1 MQTLTAEQDLS
12 LDAARPSAK
21 ILAERRIALNDAMF
35 RDKIVLVSG
44 GATGIGRA
52 AVWILARLGAKVV
65 TCGRSAE
72 KLDLLREELGEH
84 GYSVLAVPADI
95 RKAEDVATLFG
106 QVQQAY
112 GGLDLLINNAGG
124 QFPQAAIDMS
134 ANGFRAVIDNNLLG
148 TWSMMQTAARYWR
161 DSGTPGSIVNVVAV
175 VDRGI
180 LGAAHTA
187 AARAGVIYLSKTVAV
202 EWVPLKIR
210 VNCVAPGTIFTE
222 GMTGYP
228 EAAKKTFARS
238 NPMLRLGDPWE
249 IAEACLFIGS
259 DASTFTTGEILRV
272 DGGGQLWG
280 EQWTQGKPD
289 YFIE

>member
-1 MQTLTAEQDLS
+1 MTVEQDLS
-12 LDAARPSAK
+12 ANTARAAASAMASRPISFAAS
-21 ILAERRIALNDAMF
+21 LF
-35 RDKIVLVSG
+35 RDKVVLVSG
-44 GATGIGRA
+44 GGTGIGRA

-65 TCGRSAE
+65 TCGRSQE
-72 KLDLLREELGEH
+72 KLDVLRAELEEH
-84 GYSVLAVPADI
+84 GYSILAVQTDI
-95 RKAEDVATLFG
+95 RNMESVAALFN
-106 QVQQAY
+106 QVHEHH
-112 GGLDLLINNAGG
+112 GKLDILINNAGG

-134 ANGFRAVIDNNLLG
+134 ANGFRAVVDNNLFG
-148 TWSMMQTAARYWR
+148 TWWMMQTAARYWR
-161 DSGTPGSIVNVVAV
+161 DTETPGSIVNVVAV
-175 VDRGI
+175 VERGI

-202 EWVPLKIR
+202 EWMPLRIR

-222 GMTGYP
+222 GMAGYP
-228 EAAKKTFARS
+228 EQAKKTFTRS

-259 DASTFTTGEILRV
+259 EASSFTTGEILRA

-289 YFIE
+289 YFVE

>member
-1 MQTLTAEQDLS
+1 M
-12 LDAARPSAK
+12 
-21 ILAERRIALNDAMF
+21 AERRIAFNDVLF
-35 RDKIVLVSG
+35 RDKVVLVSG

-52 AVWILARLGAKVV
+52 LVWILARSGARVV
-65 TCGRSAE
+65 TCGRSPD
-72 KLDLLREELGEH
+72 KLDALRSELADH
-84 GYSVLAVPADI
+84 GHEVLAVPTDI
-95 RKAEDVATLFG
+95 RNADAVAALFAQMPERHG
-106 QVQQAY
+106 R
-112 GGLDLLINNAGG
+112 LDLLINNAGG

-148 TWSMMQTAARYWR
+148 TWSMMQTAARHWR
-161 DSGTPGSIVNVVAV
+161 DTNTPGSIVNVVAV

-202 EWVPLKIR
+202 EWMPLNIR

-222 GMTGYP
+222 GMAGYP
-228 EAAKKTFARS
+228 EEAKKTFARS

-259 DASTFTTGEILRV
+259 DASSFTTGEILRV

-289 YFIE
+289 YFAG

>member
-1 MQTLTAEQDLS
+1 MATRQ
-12 LDAARPSAK
+12 
-21 ILAERRIALNDAMF
+21 IALNEILF
-35 RDKIVLVSG
+35 RDKVVLVSG

-52 AVWILARLGAKVV
+52 LVWMLARMGAKVV

-72 KLDLLREELGEH
+72 KLDILRDELASQDYEI
-84 GYSVLAVPADI
+84 LAVPTDI
-95 RKAEDVATLFG
+95 RKSEDVASLFAQIRAHHG
-106 QVQQAY
+106 R
-112 GGLDLLINNAGG
+112 LDLLINNAGG
-124 QFPQAAIDMS
+124 QFPQSAIDMS

-148 TWSMMQTAARYWR
+148 TWSMMQSAARYWR
-161 DSGTPGSIVNVVAV
+161 DTNMPGSIVNVVAV

-202 EWVPLKIR
+202 EWIPLKIR

-222 GMTGYP
+222 GMAGYP
-228 EAAKKTFARS
+228 EEAKKTFARS

-249 IAEACLFIGS
+249 VAEACLFIGS
-259 DASTFTTGEILRV
+259 DASSFTTGELLRV

-280 EQWTQGKPD
+280 EQWTQGKPE
-289 YFIE
+289 YFRE

>member
-1 MQTLTAEQDLS
+1 MKVEPDLGAI
-12 LDAARPSAK
+12 AARPDVA
-21 ILAERRIALNDAMF
+21 IMATRQIALNEILF
-35 RDKIVLVSG
+35 RDKVVLVSG

-52 AVWILARLGAKVV
+52 LVWMLARMGAKVV

-72 KLDLLREELGEH
+72 KLDILRDELASQ
-84 GYSVLAVPADI
+84 GYEILAVPTDI
-95 RKAEDVATLFG
+95 RKSEDVASLFARIG
-106 QVQQAY
+106 AHH
-112 GGLDLLINNAGG
+112 GRLDLLINNAGG
-124 QFPQAAIDMS
+124 QFPQSAIDMS

-148 TWSMMQTAARYWR
+148 TWSMMQSAARYWR
-161 DSGTPGSIVNVVAV
+161 DTNMPGSIVNVVAV

-202 EWVPLKIR
+202 EWIPLKIR

-222 GMTGYP
+222 GMAGYP
-228 EAAKKTFARS
+228 EEAKKTFARS

-249 IAEACLFIGS
+249 VAEACLFIGS
-259 DASTFTTGEILRV
+259 DASSFTTGELLRV

-280 EQWTQGKPD
+280 EQWTQGKPE
-289 YFIE
+289 YFRD

>member
-1 MQTLTAEQDLS
+1 MKVEPDLGAI
-12 LDAARPSAK
+12 AARPDAA
-21 ILAERRIALNDAMF
+21 IMATRQIALNEILF
-35 RDKIVLVSG
+35 RDKVVLVSG

-52 AVWILARLGAKVV
+52 LVWMLARMGAKVV

-72 KLDLLREELGEH
+72 KLDILRDELASQ
-84 GYSVLAVPADI
+84 GYEILAVPTDI
-95 RKAEDVATLFG
+95 RKSEDVASLFARIG
-106 QVQQAY
+106 AHH
-112 GGLDLLINNAGG
+112 GRLDLLINNAGG
-124 QFPQAAIDMS
+124 QFPQSAIDMS

-148 TWSMMQTAARYWR
+148 TWSMMQSAARYWR
-161 DSGTPGSIVNVVAV
+161 DTNMPGSIVNVVAV

-202 EWVPLKIR
+202 EWIPLKIR

-222 GMTGYP
+222 GMAGYP
-228 EAAKKTFARS
+228 EEAKKTFARS

-249 IAEACLFIGS
+249 VAEACLFIGS
-259 DASTFTTGEILRV
+259 DASSFTTGELLRV

-280 EQWTQGKPD
+280 EQWTQGKPE
-289 YFIE
+289 YFRE

>member
-1 MQTLTAEQDLS
+1 MKVEPDLGAI
-12 LDAARPSAK
+12 AARPDAA
-21 ILAERRIALNDAMF
+21 IMATRQIALNEILF
-35 RDKIVLVSG
+35 RDKVVLVSG

-52 AVWILARLGAKVV
+52 LVWMLARMGAKVV

-72 KLDLLREELGEH
+72 KLDILRDELASQ
-84 GYSVLAVPADI
+84 GYEILAVQTDI
-95 RKAEDVATLFG
+95 RKSENVASLFARIG
-106 QVQQAY
+106 AHH
-112 GGLDLLINNAGG
+112 GRLDLLINNAGG
-124 QFPQAAIDMS
+124 QFPQSAIDMS

-148 TWSMMQTAARYWR
+148 TWSMMQSAARYWR
-161 DSGTPGSIVNVVAV
+161 DTNMPGSIVNVVAV

-202 EWVPLKIR
+202 EWIPLKIR

-222 GMTGYP
+222 GMAGYP
-228 EAAKKTFARS
+228 EEAKKTFARS

-249 IAEACLFIGS
+249 VAEACLFIGS
-259 DASTFTTGEILRV
+259 DASSFTTGELLRV

-280 EQWTQGKPD
+280 EQWTQGKPE
-289 YFIE
+289 YFRE

>member
-1 MQTLTAEQDLS
+1 MKVEPDLGAI
-12 LDAARPSAK
+12 AARPDAVIMATRQIARNE
-21 ILAERRIALNDAMF
+21 ILF
-35 RDKIVLVSG
+35 RDKVVLVSG

-52 AVWILARLGAKVV
+52 LVWMLARMGAKVV

-72 KLDLLREELGEH
+72 KLDILRDELASQ
-84 GYSVLAVPADI
+84 GYEILAVQTDI
-95 RKAEDVATLFG
+95 RKSENVASLFARIG
-106 QVQQAY
+106 AHH
-112 GGLDLLINNAGG
+112 GRLDLLINNAGG
-124 QFPQAAIDMS
+124 QFPQSAIDMS

-148 TWSMMQTAARYWR
+148 TWSMMQSAARYWR
-161 DSGTPGSIVNVVAV
+161 DTNMPGSIVNVVAV

-202 EWVPLKIR
+202 EWIPLKIR

-222 GMTGYP
+222 GMAGYP
-228 EAAKKTFARS
+228 EEAKKTFARS

-249 IAEACLFIGS
+249 VAEACLFIGS
-259 DASTFTTGEILRV
+259 DASSFTTGELLRV

-280 EQWTQGKPD
+280 EQWTQGKPE
-289 YFIE
+289 YFRE

>member
-1 MQTLTAEQDLS
+1 MKVEPDLGAI
-12 LDAARPSAK
+12 AARPDVA
-21 ILAERRIALNDAMF
+21 IMATRQIALNEILF
-35 RDKIVLVSG
+35 RDKVVLVSG

-52 AVWILARLGAKVV
+52 LVWMLARMGAKVV

-72 KLDLLREELGEH
+72 KLDILRDELASQ
-84 GYSVLAVPADI
+84 GYEILAVPTDI
-95 RKAEDVATLFG
+95 RKSEDVASLFARIRAHHG
-106 QVQQAY
+106 R
-112 GGLDLLINNAGG
+112 LDLLINNAGG
-124 QFPQAAIDMS
+124 QFPQSAIDMS

-148 TWSMMQTAARYWR
+148 TWSMMQSAARYWR
-161 DSGTPGSIVNVVAV
+161 DTNMPGSIVNVVAV

-202 EWVPLKIR
+202 EWIPLKIR

-222 GMTGYP
+222 GMAGYP
-228 EAAKKTFARS
+228 EEAKKTFARS

-249 IAEACLFIGS
+249 VAEACLFIGS
-259 DASTFTTGEILRV
+259 DASSFTTGELLRV

-280 EQWTQGKPD
+280 EQWTQGKPE
-289 YFIE
+289 YFRE